1 MSHGLTLRS
10 YLAMIDQRPMAP
22 LPNASVS
29 TVNVGADGG
38 RRVVSVAVDPGRQAA
53 SSLPVG

>member
-1 MSHGLTLRS
+1 LRA

-22 LPNASVS
+22 LPNASIS
-29 TVNVGADGG
+29 TVDVHPDGR

-53 SSLPVG
+53 STVAVF